1 MITGQ
6 KIRIVRLLRDVST
19 KEMAA
24 KLSIDDSSYLRME
37 RGQTKLTEE
46 KVEKVLDALGFT
58 REFVDQIQDIQNYYN
73 SFNDNSQGN
82 FIQNQSILQSNPDER
97 EFLIKSIDSTQH
109 LLEQNAKLLKE
120 LLEFLKKS

>member
-6 KIRIVRLLRDVST
+6 KIRIARQLRDVST

-24 KLSIDDSSYLRME
+24 KLSMDDSSYLRME